1 MSPVEIERGLGG
13 LLATQFF
20 GASDPTKEEVAP
32 QEVAEPTDELSD
44 TTLEDSEVATEA
56 EAEGDDEAAATD
68 EPDFV
73 LDLKVNGVEKRIT
86 DRAEAIKYAQL
97 GMHFTQR
104 NEEVLQLRRQVEER
118 EAEATRLRDQY
129 AASLPEIEAYL
140 ANPLGEAPKRDAFP
154 DELSYYKAKDQY
166 TAALERVQ
174 AVKAERQR
182 VEQEQRQQR
191 DAAIARWV
199 KDQDQAVLTTIPE
212 WNDPNVMRAE
222 TQAMTEYAL
231 QAGISQ
237 QALQNPLLVRD
248 KAFVQILR
256 DATLYQQIKAK
267 GATEVKR
274 VQSPVAAPGAAK
286 PVGETVNRRR
296 KELEARAKSGKV
308 DDVAPAMSQLM
319 SRVLEIQ
326 NATNNRKP
334 KR

>member
-13 LLATQFF
+13 LLATQFY
-20 GASDPTKEEVAP
+20 GASDPKEVAP
-32 QEVAEPTDELSD
+32 QEVAETTDELGN
-44 TTLEDSEVATEA
+44 TMPEDSEVATEA
-56 EAEGDDEAAATD
+56 EAESDDEAAATD
-68 EPDFV
+68 APDFA
-73 LDLKVNGVEKRIT
+73 LDLKVNGAEHRIT
-86 DRAEAIKYAQL
+86 DRAEAIKLAQL

-118 EAEATRLRDQY
+118 EAEATRIRDQY
-129 AASLPEIEAYL
+129 ATYLPEIEAYL
-140 ANPLGEAPKRDAFP
+140 ANPLGDAPKREAFA

-166 TAALERVQ
+166 VAAQERVQ

-182 VEQEQRQQR
+182 VMQEQQQQR

-199 KDQDQAVLTTIPE
+199 RDQDQAILTAIPE
-212 WNDPNVMRAE
+212 WNDPSVMRAE

-231 QAGISQ
+231 RAGISQ

-248 KAFVQILR
+248 KAFVAILR
-256 DATLYQQIKAK
+256 DATLYQQLKAQ

-274 VQSPVAAPGAAK
+274 AQSPVAAPGAAK

-296 KELEARAKSGKV
+296 KELETRAKSGKTA
-308 DDVAPAMSQLM
+308 DVAPAMSQLM
-319 SRVLEIQ
+319 GRVLELQ

-334 KR
+334 KQR